1 MTLTAH
7 GTETKANWLGVACVL
22 KPCACTLAAKRSA
35 TPGAQEPRTDF
46 GGWLRSGC
54 DLRALKNRLHSSASY
69 SSVVPEFAALCAAL
83 NLLTFKRAW
92 FDVPG
97 WF

>member
-7 GTETKANWLGVACVL
+7 GTEAKANWLGVARVL

-35 TPGAQEPRTDF
+35 TPGAQEPRNDF
-46 GGWLRSGC
+46 ERQLPSGC
-54 DLRALKNRLHSSASY
+54 DLQSCKDQLHSSASY
-69 SSVVPEFAALCAAL
+69 SPALPGFAALCAAF

-92 FDVPG
+92 FDLPSE
-97 WF
+97 F